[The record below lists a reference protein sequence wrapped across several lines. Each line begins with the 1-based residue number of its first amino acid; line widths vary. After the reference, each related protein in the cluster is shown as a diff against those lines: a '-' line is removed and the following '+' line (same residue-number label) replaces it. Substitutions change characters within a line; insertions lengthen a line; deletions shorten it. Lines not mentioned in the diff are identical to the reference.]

1 MRKKI
6 LAYSLVIILLS
17 VVVTSVVS
25 VSIWL
30 ESHLRGQEEAMFA
43 FCRVLGNEVSAGAF
57 VSNADGAFDV
67 TPSGTAGIA
76 NFARDTGYRVTL
88 IAEDGTVLA
97 DSEAGAGFR
106 EMENHLDRQEIS
118 DALSSGQGIGR
129 HISHTFGNAFLYVA
143 SLESCEGKPIVV
155 RLAAEVDRISVMRDQ
170 TVTAAALSALI
181 GLVLGCLFALLYTRR
196 LTRPIR
202 EMEEQLVVT
211 MEENT
216 NAENIRREFVANV
229 THELKTPLTSIS
241 GFAETLQGRAG
252 GDPEARAK
260 FLEIILVEAVRLAR
274 LIDDILVISDIESGR
289 ETMRD
294 SDLNVKQALEDVVE
308 SLRPLAAGAGIELH
322 FYAEYEIYIGGD
334 VDRFKA
340 MMVNLVENAV
350 KYSGRGKNVYI
361 ETRKVLRGGR
371 DAVLVSIRDEG
382 IGIAEE
388 HMPRLFERFY
398 RVDKSRSREAGGTG
412 LGLAIVKHIAALF
425 DAEVAVVS
433 AVGAGSTFTVW
444 FPV

>member
-17 VVVTSVVS
+17 VVVTSAVS
-25 VSIWL
+25 VSIRL
-30 ESHLRGQEEAMFA
+30 ESHLREQEETMLA
-43 FCRVLGNEVSAGAF
+43 FCRVLGNAVSAG
-57 VSNADGAFDV
+57 VIVRDTGGASAV
-67 TPSGTAGIA
+67 TPSGAA
-76 NFARDTGYRVTL
+76 SVADFAWDTGYRVTL

-97 DSEAGAGFR
+97 DSEAGAGFL
-106 EMENHLDRQEIS
+106 EMGNHLDRQEVS
-118 DALSSGQGIGR
+118 DAFSSGQGVGR
-129 HISHTFGNAFLYVA
+129 HISHTFGSAFLYVA
-143 SLESCEGKPIVV
+143 SLESCEGNPVVV
-155 RLAAEVDRISVMRDQ
+155 RLAVKIDRIAVVRDQ
-170 TVTAAALSALI
+170 AVTAAALSALI
-181 GLVLGCLFALLYTRR
+181 GLALGCLFALLYTRR

-202 EMEEQLVVT
+202 EMEKQLAAT
-211 MEENT
+211 MEENAK
-216 NAENIRREFVANV
+216 AENIRREFVANV

-260 FLEIILVEAVRLAR
+260 FLEIISVEAVRLAR
-274 LIDDILVISDIESGR
+274 LIDDILVIADIESGR

-294 SDLNVKQALEDVVE
+294 CDLNVKQALEDVIE
-308 SLRPLAAGAGIELH
+308 SLRPLAASAGIELH
-322 FYAEYEIYIGGD
+322 FYAEYEMYIGGD
-334 VDRFKA
+334 ADRFKA

-350 KYSGRGKNVYI
+350 KYSGSGKNVYV
-361 ETRKVLRGGR
+361 ETRKVRRGDG

-382 IGIAEE
+382 IGIADE
-388 HMPRLFERFY
+388 HILRLFERFY

-425 DAEVAVVS
+425 GAEVAVVS
-433 AVGAGSTFTVW
+433 AEGAGSTFTVW